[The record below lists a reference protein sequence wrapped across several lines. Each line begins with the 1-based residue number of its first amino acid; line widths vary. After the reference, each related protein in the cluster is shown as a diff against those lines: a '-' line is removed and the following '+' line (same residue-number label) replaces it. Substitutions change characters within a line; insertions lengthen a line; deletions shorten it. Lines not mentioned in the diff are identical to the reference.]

1 MNNSFAGNGKNLV
14 VALCC
19 CVSVVQMLSGVAYAY
34 DSSSY
39 VQNGLIAQW
48 DGIDNQGTGTHD
60 PTATTWKDL
69 KGSLDMALT
78 DKGSW
83 TADGNALYVAGGGAG
98 AQGAS
103 ATPAYK
109 TIEIVYKMTEA
120 GGRILF
126 NSGINTRFVVFDG
139 DGTRLYFDGST
150 DTSRINCLYDADTVR
165 FAASTYDGST
175 VSNIYFNGEVQN
187 VVDHKN
193 TWGTGDGKVAVG
205 DRTLSKAY
213 PWTGEV
219 YAIRLYDRVLT
230 DEEIASNC
238 AIDKARFLPPPP
250 PEDEE
255 VILTSSSYVQ
265 DGLVGQYD
273 GIDNQGTG
281 THDPAAT
288 TWKDLV
294 GNNDLTLTNTAAWC
308 RGIGLSMDQTSAG
321 SAAAYGKTVAPS
333 YQTIEIFF
341 RETSRSSRI
350 MLWSG
355 DTARYVIFDYGNV
368 TYPFVWAYFDGRKEV
383 IKGSPTPYVKMQAY
397 VPTSLAAT
405 YGRGENDEV
414 ADVYCDG
421 VQRYGGGSVNDWS
434 AGVNC
439 LTLGGKYLSGS
450 ANYGWSGEIYA
461 IRFYNRVLTPEEI
474 ARNHAIDVKRFYTS
488 ALYQNDG
495 LTAFW
500 DAQDNAGVGQ
510 HSDTTTIW
518 KNLVAGG
525 QDLTLN
531 NSAWNGDSL
540 ACDNSTK
547 SGAYG
552 TEPMTFSSMEI
563 AFRNEKNSANG
574 WLFSGGVAGYYCVL
588 GTDRAQWCNY
598 EGLYKTFSFSYCG
611 FHSLATTRDG
621 ATTNAFVDGV
631 SKTYEKTQSPK
642 RPNELD
648 DWGPGGEVVQVGSR
662 ANGSMNFLGRIYSV
676 RLYDNVPSKERIWAN
691 SEIDRVRYGS
701 PLTWHG
707 PSSEIGDGDFETYG
721 NWVNI
726 DQTFKTPNENNTVNL
741 PCGTYKIQMS
751 RNHKVAAMQ
760 ARNGNVEACGRY
772 IDATL
777 DMGGK
782 TFTLLGDYQA
792 DAVRGVGGNRYA
804 SLTLTNGT
812 FKAEGVLI
820 GALSERVP
828 SVSPYYDYAKAFVRG
843 SGSLIVEG
851 PDTTASIARVVQLEG
866 PFTRLRVAG
875 GATFTCGGICA
886 YATQSGDDRAQ
897 FDFTGSGTTATVGS
911 NGLYVHRDVDM
922 TVSDGASLTFT
933 GYYESFSQLG
943 GPANV
948 FGRNCD
954 TTPGN
959 SSRFV
964 VDNATVTMSG
974 YPFVVGADRYQNR
987 GVVGSSFTLQNN
999 AKLVLTG
1006 SGMTRFVVGAGA
1018 NNANSFAENNVL
1030 NVLDGSVFGYGE
1042 GGASARL
1049 EIGICGNTSFSGVNV
1064 SNATVNCVRLI
1075 AGSKIAPAASSNN
1088 FVHVMGETAKINVS
1102 GTGAD
1107 SIYLRMGARLK
1118 FTIPENGFAETP
1130 IATAGGVKVERDE
1143 DFAAEYGF
1151 QVDPVKLVID
1161 ASKFEG
1167 VSQTLISCASNST
1180 EYLQRL
1186 VNNKAGKGKILIEED
1201 GTKLVWVRSGT
1212 MLVIR

>member
-1 MNNSFAGNGKNLV
+1 MNGRVFLMVLSSAAFAF
-14 VALCC
+14 ALMADTTYT
-19 CVSVVQMLSGVAYAY
+19 SA
-34 DSSSY
+34 SY

-48 DGIDNQGTGTHD
+48 DGIDNAGTGTHD
-60 PTATTWKDL
+60 PTTNIWKDL
-69 KGSLDMALT
+69 KGSLDMTLT
-78 DKGSW
+78 AKGSW
-83 TADGNALYVAGGGAG
+83 TKDGNALYVNNGAG
-98 AQGAS
+98 AQGTS

-109 TIEIVYKMTEA
+109 TIEVVYKMTDT
-120 GGRILF
+120 GGRIMF
-126 NSGINTRFVVFDG
+126 TSGIKNRFVVFDTNG
-139 DGTRLYFDGST
+139 LTKWL
-150 DTSRINCLYDADTVR
+150 
-165 FAASTYDGST
+165 
-175 VSNIYFNGEVQN
+175 YFNGESTDKKIDWTYNADEVCFAAATYGDSMLSN
-187 VVDHKN
+187 VYFNGAVKSNGTRAN
-193 TWGTGDGKVAVG
+193 TWVTGDGKVTVG
-205 DRTLSKAY
+205 DRARTGAY

-255 VILTSSSYVQ
+255 VILSSSSYVQ

-273 GIDNQGTG
+273 GINNQGTG
-281 THDPAAT
+281 THDSTAT

-294 GNNDLTLTNTAAWC
+294 GNNDLTLTNSAAWC
-308 RGIGLSMDQTSAG
+308 RGIGLSMDQLSAG
-321 SAAAYGKTVAPS
+321 SAAAYGKTVAPA
-333 YQTIEIFF
+333 YQTIEILFK
-341 RETSRSSRI
+341 ETSRESRI

-355 DTARYVIFDYGNV
+355 DRARYVIFDYGNV
-368 TYPFVWAYFDGRKEV
+368 TYPYVWAYFDGRKEIV
-383 IKGSPTPYVKMQAY
+383 ADLHRHTPYVKMQAY
-397 VPTSLAAT
+397 VPTSLVAT
-405 YGRGENDEV
+405 YGRGESNEV

-421 VQRYGGGSVNDWS
+421 VQRHCGGSVNWWG
-434 AGVNC
+434 AGTDC
-439 LTLGGKYLSGS
+439 LTLGGRVLTSLKD
-450 ANYGWSGEIYA
+450 YGWSGEIYA

-510 HSDTTTIW
+510 HSDTTNIW

-531 NSAWNGDSL
+531 NSTWNGNSL
-540 ACDNSTK
+540 ACDNSSR

-563 AFRNEKNSANG
+563 AFRNEKNNANG

-631 SKTYEKTQSPK
+631 SKTYDKTQSPK
-642 RPNELD
+642 RANELD
-648 DWGPGGEVVQVGSR
+648 DWGPGGEVVHVGSR
-662 ANGSMNFLGRIYSV
+662 ANGSMDFLGRIYSV
-676 RLYDNVPSKERIWAN
+676 RLYDNVPSKDRIWVN
-691 SEIDRVRYGS
+691 SEIDRVRYAN

-707 PSSEIGDGDFETYG
+707 PSSEVGDGDFETYG

-726 DQTFKTPNENNTVNL
+726 DQTFKTPNEDNTVNL

-751 RNHKVAAMQ
+751 RNQKVAAMR
-760 ARNGNVEACGRY
+760 ARNGNIEKWGRY

-782 TFTLLGDYQA
+782 TFTVIGDYEA
-792 DAVRGVGGNRYA
+792 DAARGIDGHRNA
-804 SLTLTNGT
+804 KLTLTNGT
-812 FKAEGVLI
+812 FKAESVLI
-820 GALSERVP
+820 GALAERRP
-828 SVSPYYDYAKAFVRG
+828 AVSPYNDYVSAFARG

-851 PDTTASIARVVQLEG
+851 PDTTASIARTVQLEG
-866 PFTRLRVAG
+866 PFTYLRVAG
-875 GATFTCGGICA
+875 GATFTCGGISA

-897 FDFTGSGTTATVGS
+897 FEFTGSGTTATIGS

-933 GYYESFSQLG
+933 GYYETFSQLG

-974 YPFVVGADRYQNR
+974 YPFVVGADRYQNK
-987 GVVGSSFTLQNN
+987 GFVGSSFTLQNN

-1006 SGMTRFVVGAGA
+1006 SGMSRFVVGAGA
-1018 NNANSFAENNVL
+1018 NNATAFAENNVL

-1075 AGSKIAPAASSNN
+1075 AGSKVAPAASSNS
-1088 FVHVMGETAKINVS
+1088 FVHVMGETAKINVTS
-1102 GTGAD
+1102 VTNN

-1130 IATAGGVKVERDE
+1130 LVTAGGITVERDE

-1151 QVDPVKLVID
+1151 QVDPVKVVVD
-1161 ASKFEG
+1161 ASAFKG
-1167 VSQTLISCASNST
+1167 TKQTLIETATDSTASF
-1180 EYLQRL
+1180 QRL
-1186 VNNKAGKGKILIEED
+1186 IANKEGKGRLAILNG
-1201 GTKLVWVRSGT
+1201 GTKLVYFWPSTHIILR
-1212 MLVIR
+1212 

>member
-1 MNNSFAGNGKNLV
+1 MKLATCLV
-14 VALCC
+14 SALG
-19 CVSVVQMLSGVAYAY
+19 VIGFLSTTAYADTTY
-34 DSSSY
+34 TSSSY
-39 VQNGLIAQW
+39 VQSGLIAQW

-60 PTATTWKDL
+60 PNATTWKDL
-69 KGSLDMALT
+69 VGDLDMTLT
-78 DKGSW
+78 AKGSW
-83 TADGNALYVAGGGAG
+83 TKDGNALYVAGGYAG

-109 TIEIVYKMTEA
+109 TIEVVYKMTDN

-126 NSGINTRFVVFDG
+126 TSGISTRFVLFDG
-139 DGTRLYFDGST
+139 NGTKLYFDGAKETKNVS
-150 DTSRINCLYDADTVR
+150 CLYDADTVC
-165 FAASTYDGST
+165 FAAATYDDST
-175 VSNIYFNGEVQN
+175 VSNAYFNGEVRN
-187 VVDHKN
+187 DSTLKN

-205 DRTLSKAY
+205 DRALSKAY
-213 PWTGEV
+213 PWMGEI

-255 VILTSSSYVQ
+255 VVLTSSSYVQ

-281 THDPAAT
+281 THDSTAT

-294 GNNDLTLTNTAAWC
+294 GDNDLTLTNTAAWC

-321 SAAAYGKTVAPS
+321 SAAAYGKTVAPA
-333 YQTIEIFF
+333 YQTIEVLFK
-341 RETSRSSRI
+341 ETTRSSRI

-355 DTARYVIFDYGNV
+355 DRARYVVFDYGNV
-368 TYPFVWAYFDGRKEV
+368 TYPYVWAYFDGRKE
-383 IKGSPTPYVKMQAY
+383 ILLDNHSHTPYVKMQAY
-397 VPTSLAAT
+397 VPTSLVAT
-405 YGRGENDEV
+405 YGRGEDNEV

-421 VQRYGGGSVNDWS
+421 VQRHCGGSVNWWGS
-434 AGVNC
+434 GPEF
-439 LTLGGKYLSGS
+439 LTLGGRNLT
-450 ANYGWSGEIYA
+450 ANATYGWSGEIYA

-500 DAQDNAGVGQ
+500 DAQDNVGVGQ
-510 HSDTTTIW
+510 HSDTTNIW

-531 NSAWNGDSL
+531 NSTWNGNSL
-540 ACDNSTK
+540 FCDNSSR

-563 AFRNEKNSANG
+563 AFRNEKNNANG

-631 SKTYEKTQSPK
+631 SKTYDKKQTPK

-648 DWGPGGEVVQVGSR
+648 DWGKGGTVVHVGSR
-662 ANGSMNFLGRIYSV
+662 ADGSMNYQGRIYSV
-676 RLYDNVPSKERIWAN
+676 RLYDNVPSKDRIWVN
-691 SEIDRVRYGS
+691 SEIDRVRYEN

-707 PSSEIGDGDFETYG
+707 PSTEIGDGDFETYG

-726 DQTFKTPNENNTVNL
+726 DQTFKTPNEDNTVNL
-741 PCGTYKIQMS
+741 PCGTYKIQMN
-751 RNHKVAAMQ
+751 RNQKVAAVR
-760 ARNGNVEACGRY
+760 ARNGNVERWGRY

-777 DMGGK
+777 DMGGM
-782 TFTLLGDYQA
+782 TFMVMGDYQA
-792 DAVRGVGGNRYA
+792 DAARGVDGHRNA
-804 SLTLTNGT
+804 KLTLTNGT
-812 FKAEGVLI
+812 FKAESVLI
-820 GALSERVP
+820 GALAERRP
-828 SVSPYYDYAKAFVRG
+828 AVSPYNDYVNAFVRG

-851 PDTTASIARVVQLEG
+851 PNTTANIARTVQLEG

-875 GATFTCGGICA
+875 GATFTCGGISA
-886 YATQSGDDRAQ
+886 FATQSGDDRAQ
-897 FDFTGSGTTATVGS
+897 FEFAGSGTTATIGS
-911 NGLYVHRDVDM
+911 DGLYVHRDVDM

-933 GYYESFSQLG
+933 GYYETFSQLG

-954 TTPGN
+954 TAPGN

-974 YPFVVGADRYQNR
+974 YPFVVGADRHQNR

-1006 SGMTRFVVGAGA
+1006 SGMSRFVVGAGA
-1018 NNANSFAENNVL
+1018 NNATAFAENNVL
-1030 NVLDGSVFGYGE
+1030 NVLDGSIFGYGE

-1049 EIGICGNTSFSGVNV
+1049 EVGICGNTSFSGVNV

-1075 AGSKIAPAASSNN
+1075 AGSKVAPAASSNN
-1088 FVHVMGETAKINVS
+1088 FVHVMGEDSTINVS
-1102 GTGAD
+1102 GNGQD

-1118 FTIPENGFAETP
+1118 FTIPENGFASTP
-1130 IATAGGVKVERDE
+1130 ITTAGGVKVERDQ

-1151 QVDPVKLVID
+1151 QVDPVKVVVD
-1161 ASKFEG
+1161 ASAFNG
-1167 VSQTLISCASNST
+1167 GRVTLISCASNST
-1180 EYLQRL
+1180 ESLQRL
-1186 VNNKAGKGKILIEED
+1186 ARNKVGKGQLSVESNGTELVWFRPGMAILI
-1201 GTKLVWVRSGT
+1201 R
-1212 MLVIR
+1212 